1 MQFATKRLD
10 SLFRPI
16 ATGVHCLQGDMLL
29 SAWKRRAIAVKRFE
43 HGRPVARSKSFL
55 DDIPI
60 PQNAT
65 DRNGDR
71 GIGIWGMVCCALH
84 HSGCLSLAAVQRCSP
99 TLPWFRPNVCK
110 IKSRRVTRNN
120 DNSL

>member
-16 ATGVHCLQGDMLL
+16 ATGVHCLQGNMLL
-29 SAWKRRAIAVKRFE
+29 SDWKRRAIEVKRFE
-43 HGRPVARSKSFL
+43 HGPPAARSKSFL

-65 DRNGDR
+65 DREGDR
-71 GIGIWGMVCCALH
+71 GIGIRGMVCCALH
-84 HSGCLSLAAVQRCSP
+84 HSACRSLAADQRCSP
-99 TLPWFRPNVCK
+99 DTALVSTECM
-110 IKSRRVTRNN
+110 
-120 DNSL
+120 

>member
-1 MQFATKRLD
+1 MQFATKCLD

-43 HGRPVARSKSFL
+43 HGRPAARSKSFL

-65 DRNGDR
+65 DRHGDR
-71 GIGIWGMVCCALH
+71 GVGIRGMVCWALH
-84 HSGCLSLAAVQRCSP
+84 HLACLSLAMDQRRSP
-99 TLPWFRPNVCK
+99 DTAL
-110 IKSRRVTRNN
+110 IST
-120 DNSL
+120 